1 MKRAE
6 ALAELS
12 RDHHHGLVVAQ
23 RLRRADAGSAAG
35 ARAAFLDYWTSE
47 GRTHFRVEEDVLLPA
62 MARHHRSDDPAIVRV
77 LVEHVDLRRRGADL
91 EASADV
97 PVDDLHA
104 LGERLSAHIR
114 HEERVLFPM
123 VEASFA
129 DDELSALGQALAAA
143 HGT

>member
-23 RLRRADAGSAAG
+23 QLRRADADSAAD
-35 ARAAFLDYWTSE
+35 ARATFLAYWTDE
-47 GRTHFRVEEDVLLPA
+47 GRVHFRVEEDVLLPA
-62 MARHHRSDDPAIVRV
+62 MARHHANDDPAIVRV
-77 LVEHVDLRRRGADL
+77 LVEHVDLRRRAADL
-91 EASADV
+91 EAASEVA
-97 PVDDLHA
+97 VDDLHA

-123 VEASFA
+123 VEASFG
-129 DDELSALGQALAAA
+129 DDELSDLGEALARA
-143 HGT
+143 H